1 MVLKRMNS
9 SIIQF
14 MVLCFS
20 LSMLT
25 ACSRDK
31 VNEPTEIEDRFKD
44 KISMKRLWKSSVGT
58 GDDELSLQL
67 TPVLI
72 DDYIYSIDVE
82 GELYVIRRDDG
93 KKVWVKSLNERVSG
107 GLGADKQNLY
117 YTTFQGEIVC
127 IDRQTAE
134 EKWRQVLT
142 SESISAPSSNGRLVL
157 VQTIDGKLL
166 ALDVSDGRQRWRYD
180 SIGPILSLRG
190 TPSPIVSQKYT
201 ITSFANGEML
211 AFDNQTGNPFWKAT
225 LGIPQGRTELERLVD
240 PDGRAVIDG
249 STLYAV
255 AYQGKLVAL
264 DVTSGQE
271 IWAKDLSSFNH
282 LALGF
287 GKIFATTADGVVVAL
302 NQANGQE
309 LWRNEKLKYRRLGP
323 PVVFDQMVL
332 TVDLEGYLHA
342 LSVQDGDT
350 LARKQP
356 DSDGVMGNILI
367 SGKQFYV
374 YARSGDIVAYKHHSV
389 DDTLQALKKYYSTP
403 KNP

>member
-1 MVLKRMNS
+1 MNS
-9 SIIQF
+9 SVIQF

-20 LSMLT
+20 LSMLA

-31 VNEPTEIEDRFKD
+31 VNEPTEIEDSFKD

-82 GELYVIRRDDG
+82 GELYVIRRDNG
-93 KKVWVKSLNERVSG
+93 KKVWTKSLNEKVSG

-127 IDRQTAE
+127 IDRQNAE

-142 SESISAPSSNGRLVL
+142 SEAISAPSSNGRLVL

-166 ALDVSDGRQRWRYD
+166 ALGASDGHQRWRYD

-190 TPSPIVSQKYT
+190 TPAPIVSQKYT

-225 LGIPQGRTELERLVD
+225 LGLPKGRTELERLVD

-249 STLYAV
+249 TTLYAV

-287 GKIFATTADGVVVAL
+287 GKIFATTADGVVVAF
-302 NQANGQE
+302 NQNTGQE
-309 LWRNEKLKYRRLGP
+309 LWRNEKFKYRRLGP
-323 PVVFDQMVL
+323 PVVFDRTVL
-332 TVDLEGYLHA
+332 MADLEGYLHV

-350 LARKQP
+350 LARKRP
-356 DSDGVMGNILI
+356 DSDGVMGNILV

-374 YARSGDIVAYKHHSV
+374 YARSGDIVAYKHFST
-389 DDTLQALKKYYSTP
+389 DETLQALKKYYSTP
-403 KNP
+403 KKL